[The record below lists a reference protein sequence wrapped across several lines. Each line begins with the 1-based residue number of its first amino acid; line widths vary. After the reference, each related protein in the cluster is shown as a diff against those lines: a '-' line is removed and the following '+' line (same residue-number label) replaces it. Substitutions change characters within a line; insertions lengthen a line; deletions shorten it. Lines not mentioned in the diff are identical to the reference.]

1 MKKSELRKI
10 IKEEIRKVLNDED
23 VEKRKNRFGGYSYH
37 TTKEWGE
44 YGEDH
49 VATSYIE
56 DGNEKYV
63 IWTTDTPNTEELKE
77 VSKEEFDAFIS
88 KFKIRN
94 INEGLFDRFKKKS
107 KPEPE
112 ELDDDTEESDNIIP
126 SSDHVFGWYWPIADE
141 AIEILK
147 KDHPMVKLSAVG
159 DGDEETYIGI
169 TASGFKGIYHRAE
182 KRFKVYFDENDK
194 VTNIEED

>member
-1 MKKSELRKI
+1 MKKSELRNI
-10 IKEEIRKVLNDED
+10 IKEEIRSVL
-23 VEKRKNRFGGYSYH
+23 
-37 TTKEWGE
+37 
-44 YGEDH
+44 
-49 VATSYIE
+49 
-56 DGNEKYV
+56 
-63 IWTTDTPNTEELKE
+63 
-77 VSKEEFDAFIS
+77 
-88 KFKIRN
+88 
-94 INEGLFDRFKKKS
+94 NEGLFDRFKKKS

-126 SSDHVFGWYWPIADE
+126 SSDDVFGWYWPIADE

-147 KDHPMVKLSAVG
+147 KDHPNVELSAVG

-169 TASGFKGIYHRAE
+169 TVSGLKGIYHRAE

>member
-1 MKKSELRKI
+1 MKKSQLRQI
-10 IKEEIRKVLNDED
+10 IKEEIRSVL
-23 VEKRKNRFGGYSYH
+23 
-37 TTKEWGE
+37 
-44 YGEDH
+44 
-49 VATSYIE
+49 
-56 DGNEKYV
+56 
-63 IWTTDTPNTEELKE
+63 
-77 VSKEEFDAFIS
+77 
-88 KFKIRN
+88 
-94 INEGLFDRFKKKS
+94 NEGLFDRFKKKS

-112 ELDDDTEESDNIIP
+112 ELDDNTEESDNIIP

-169 TASGFKGIYHRAE
+169 TASGSNGISPRAE

-194 VTNIEED
+194 VTNIEKD

>member
-1 MKKSELRKI
+1 MKKSELRQI
-10 IKEEIRKVLNDED
+10 IKEEI
-23 VEKRKNRFGGYSYH
+23 KN
-37 TTKEWGE
+37 
-44 YGEDH
+44 
-49 VATSYIE
+49 V
-56 DGNEKYV
+56 
-63 IWTTDTPNTEELKE
+63 
-77 VSKEEFDAFIS
+77 VS
-88 KFKIRN
+88 
-94 INEGLFDRFKKKS
+94 EGLFDRFKKKS

-147 KDHPMVKLSAVG
+147 KDHPMVKLSRVPRPISS
-159 DGDEETYIGI
+159 ETYIGI
-169 TASGFKGIYHRAE
+169 TASGFEGISPRAE